1 MNWDLSKLYAGFDD
15 PKLHRE
21 TAEAFAL
28 LTGLR
33 AAIDELSDHCTP
45 EGLAAVLETLKR
57 VEDASIKIG
66 NFTFLTLA
74 VDARTN
80 RRTRAPITTA

>member
-45 EGLAAVLETLKR
+45 R
-57 VEDASIKIG
+57 ASPPCW
-66 NFTFLTLA
+66 
-74 VDARTN
+74 
-80 RRTRAPITTA
+80 RR